1 MKPLLSSLNNPLIFK
16 LLSLCL
22 AFTVLIGCA
31 SPTPETLPPSSASSW
46 SVSTP
51 EEQGLDSETLAQM
64 LAQIAGEDYKID
76 SVLVVRNGY
85 LVLDTYVYPFHPGD
99 THNLYSVTKSVVS
112 ALIGIAIEHG
122 YIESLDQHVLDFFPD
137 REAKNLGDN
146 KADMALE
153 HLLTMTSGL
162 ECRDSYLY
170 NNRGLE
176 EMHNT
181 DDWIQYVLDL
191 PMEMPPGT
199 KFEYC
204 NGASMLLS
212 AILQKAT
219 GMSALEYAQE
229 YLFGPLGI
237 RGVQWDDSPNGITMG
252 YSRLFMHPQDVAKI
266 GYLYLKNGLWNGEPV
281 VPAQWIT
288 VSTQTHVPAGTLQ
301 DGYGYHWWVAPPQM
315 YLALGYGGQFLFVV
329 PEKDMVVVFTSSLEG
344 RDFYVPQ
351 KLMNDYILPAV
362 ISSQPLP
369 ENPEGDALLM
379 SVTEEL
385 AVP

>member
-1 MKPLLSSLNNPLIFK
+1 MINPHFYKILG
-16 LLSLCL
+16 LCMAIML
-22 AFTVLIGCA
+22 LIGCA
-31 SPTPETLPPSSASSW
+31 SLTPETLPPSSASSW
-46 SVSTP
+46 PVSTP

-64 LAQIAGEDYKID
+64 LLQIEMEDYKID

-85 LVLDTYVYPFHPGD
+85 QVLDAYVHPFRPGD
-99 THNLYSVTKSVVS
+99 THNLYSVTKSVLS
-112 ALIGIAIEHG
+112 ALIGIALEQGNIK
-122 YIESLDQHVLDFFPD
+122 SLDEHVLDFFPD
-137 REAKNLGDN
+137 REVKNLDDDKSN
-146 KADMALE
+146 MTLE

-176 EMHNT
+176 EMHKT

-191 PMEMPPGT
+191 PMETPPGT

-212 AILQKAT
+212 AILQEAT

-237 RGVQWDDSPNGITMG
+237 RDVEWDDSPNRITVG
-252 YSRLFMHPQDVAKI
+252 YSRLFMHPQDMAKI
-266 GYLYLKNGLWNGEPV
+266 GYLYLMNGLWNSEPV
-281 VPAQWIT
+281 VPAEWVA
-288 VSTQTHVPAGTLQ
+288 VSTRTHVSPGTLQ
-301 DGYGYHWWVAPPQM
+301 EGYGYHWWVAPPQM
-315 YLALGYGGQFLFVV
+315 YLALGYGGQFIFVI
-329 PEKDMVVVFTSSLEG
+329 PDKDMVVVFTCSLEG

-351 KLMNDYILPAV
+351 KLLNDYILPAV

-369 ENPEGDALLM
+369 ENPEGDALLIL
-379 SVTEEL
+379 VKEEL
-385 AVP
+385 AAP

>member
-1 MKPLLSSLNNPLIFK
+1 MKPLLSSLNNPPIYK
-16 LLSLCL
+16 LLSICL
-22 AFTVLIGCA
+22 AITLLIGCA

-46 SVSTP
+46 PISTP

-64 LAQIAGEDYKID
+64 LAQIKGEDYKID

-85 LVLDTYVYPFHPGD
+85 LVLDAYVHPFRPGD

-112 ALIGIAIEHG
+112 ALVGIALEQG

-137 REAKNLGDN
+137 REVNNLDN
-146 KADMALE
+146 GKADMTLE

-170 NNRGLE
+170 SNRGLE
-176 EMHNT
+176 EMHKT

-191 PMEMPPGT
+191 PMETPPGT

-212 AILQKAT
+212 AILQVAT

-229 YLFGPLGI
+229 HLFEPLGI
-237 RGVQWDDSPNGITMG
+237 RDVQWDSSPNGITVG
-252 YSRLFMHPQDVAKI
+252 YSRLHMHPQDMAKI
-266 GYLYLKNGLWNGEPV
+266 GYLYLKNGLWNGEQV
-281 VPAQWIT
+281 VPAEW
-288 VSTQTHVPAGTLQ
+288 VAASTRTHVSAGTLQ
-301 DGYGYHWWVAPPQM
+301 EGYGYHWWVAPPDM
-315 YLALGYGGQFLFVV
+315 YLALGYGGQFIFVV
-329 PEKDMVVVFTSSLEG
+329 PEKDLVVVFTSSLEG

-351 KLMNDYILPAV
+351 KLLNDYILPAL
-362 ISSQPLP
+362 ISSQPLNK
-369 ENPEGDALLM
+369 NPEGDALLM
-379 SVTEEL
+379 SVIEEL

>member
-1 MKPLLSSLNNPLIFK
+1 MKPLVESLNNSLKYK

-22 AFTVLIGCA
+22 VITLLLGCA
-31 SPTPETLPPSSASSW
+31 SPTLKTLPPSSASSW

-64 LAQIAGEDYKID
+64 LVQIEIEDYKID

-85 LVLDTYVYPFHPGD
+85 LVLDAYVHPFRSGD
-99 THNLYSVTKSVVS
+99 THNLFSVTKSVLS
-112 ALIGIAIEHG
+112 ALIGIALQQG

-137 REAKNLGDN
+137 REVKNLDEY
-146 KADMALE
+146 KETMTLE

-170 NNRGLE
+170 NNYGLE
-176 EMHNT
+176 EMHKT

-212 AILQKAT
+212 AILQEAT

-237 RGVQWDDSPNGITMG
+237 RDVEWDDSPNGITVG
-252 YSRLFMHPQDVAKI
+252 YSRLFMHPQDMAKI
-266 GYLYLKNGLWNGEPV
+266 GYLYLKDGLWNGEPV
-281 VPAQWIT
+281 VPDKWVA
-288 VSTQTHVPAGTLQ
+288 VSTRTHVSAGTLQ
-301 DGYGYHWWVAPPQM
+301 EGYGYHWWVAPPQM
-315 YLALGYGGQFLFVV
+315 YLALGYGGQFIFII

-351 KLMNDYILPAV
+351 KLLNDYILPAV

-369 ENPEGDALLM
+369 ENPEGDDLLI
-379 SVTEEL
+379 SVTEGL
-385 AVP
+385 AAP